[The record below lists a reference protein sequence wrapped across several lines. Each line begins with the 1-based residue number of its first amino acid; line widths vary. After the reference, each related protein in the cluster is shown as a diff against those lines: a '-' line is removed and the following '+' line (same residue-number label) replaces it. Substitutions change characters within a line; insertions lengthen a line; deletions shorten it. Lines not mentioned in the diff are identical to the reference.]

1 MKKESGMFGFRLLLS
16 AGAVLTVVALAVA
29 CASAPAS
36 STPTGAALPA
46 PAAEK
51 GIILEAIAPS
61 GMPTSVPGSTG
72 YESAAQSPSA
82 GEFSTEEYQRITD
95 NPFLSALDNPVSTFS
110 IDVDTASYANVRR
123 YLTQM
128 RQLPPKDAVRI
139 EELVNYFTY
148 DYPEPQG
155 EHPVGVTF
163 AMSEAPWAP
172 SHHILRVAIKA
183 RAIKTEDIPAS
194 NLVFLIDT
202 SGSMDT
208 TEKLPLVK
216 DSLSLLVQQLRPQDR
231 VSIVAYAGSAG
242 LVLDSTPGSKKE
254 RILEAIEKLEAGG
267 STAGGAGLL
276 LAYEVAKKN
285 FINGGNNRIILCTDG
300 DFNVG
305 VSSTSELE
313 RLVEEKRKEQIFLTV
328 AGFGMGNYKDARME
342 IIADKGNGTF
352 AYIDT
357 LLEGKKVFMK
367 EIWGSLYTVAKDVKI
382 QIEFNP
388 AKVSQYRLIGYENRL
403 LAREDFNDDTKDAGE
418 MGAGQTVTAFYEIVP
433 AGVESASQSV
443 SQPKPASEPLEFQK
457 QVLVP
462 SDDMLVFR
470 LRYKIPGDGAETS
483 RLMTSRLKGQ
493 DILLPLSAQG
503 DDFRFATAVI
513 EFGMLLRESRW
524 RGSASW
530 QSTIARARDA
540 KGKDYD
546 GYRAEF
552 VRLAELAEMLSR

>member
-1 MKKESGMFGFRLLLS
+1 
-16 AGAVLTVVALAVA
+16 
-29 CASAPAS
+29 
-36 STPTGAALPA
+36 
-46 PAAEK
+46 
-51 GIILEAIAPS
+51 
-61 GMPTSVPGSTG
+61 
-72 YESAAQSPSA
+72 
-82 GEFSTEEYQRITD
+82 
-95 NPFLSALDNPVSTFS
+95 
-110 IDVDTASYANVRR
+110 
-123 YLTQM
+123 
-128 RQLPPKDAVRI
+128 
-139 EELVNYFTY
+139 
-148 DYPEPQG
+148 
-155 EHPVGVTF
+155 
-163 AMSEAPWAP
+163 
-172 SHHILRVAIKA
+172 
-183 RAIKTEDIPAS
+183 
-194 NLVFLIDT
+194 
-202 SGSMDT
+202 
-208 TEKLPLVK
+208 
-216 DSLSLLVQQLRPQDR
+216 PQDR

-342 IIADKGNGTF
+342 TIADKGNGTF

-433 AGVESASQSV
+433 ACVESASQSV

-457 QVLVP
+457 PVLVP